1 MAPEYPSP
9 EWFSDTINR
18 HQWMWN
24 LNARFVARAA
34 KRMTD
39 TDAFILLNEAVNLEI
54 AKTAANLL
62 REGVPEKIVADFVI
76 AYSQTQRAELLDNVC
91 DYAWRISAPVAA
103 TKHEAMKT

>member
-9 EWFSDTINR
+9 EWFSDKINR

-24 LNARFVARAA
+24 LNARFVSQAA

-39 TDAFILLNEAVNLEI
+39 TDALVLLNEAVNLEI
-54 AKTAANLL
+54 AETAANLL
-62 REGVPEKIVADFVI
+62 REGVPEKIVADFVM

>member
-9 EWFSDTINR
+9 EWFSDKINR

-24 LNARFVARAA
+24 LNARFVSRAA

-39 TDAFILLNEAVNLEI
+39 TDALILLNEAVNLEI
-54 AKTAANLL
+54 AETAANLL
-62 REGVPEKIVADFVI
+62 QDGVPEKIVADFVM

-91 DYAWRISAPVAA
+91 DYAWRTSAPVAA
-103 TKHEAMKT
+103 TKHEVMKT